1 MAPSKQDAAFFEDCC
16 RGLLAFS
23 EVQSMRGFLQ
33 HGCVSTLEHSLSVAW
48 NSFALCRR
56 LGLSVDERS
65 LIRGALL
72 HDFFLYDWHEKS
84 CGPGAWPHGFTHPG
98 AALQN
103 ASRLFQ
109 LTAREKNVIESHM
122 WPLTLR
128 KIPRCREAA
137 VVCLVD
143 KVCSIAETLRLRR
156 PGAGYE
162 PRWNSLIRSCL
173 H

>member
-84 CGPGAWPHGFTHPG
+84 C
-98 AALQN
+98 
-103 ASRLFQ
+103 
-109 LTAREKNVIESHM
+109 ES
-122 WPLTLR
+122 
-128 KIPRCREAA
+128 EA
-137 VVCLVD
+137 
-143 KVCSIAETLRLRR
+143 K
-156 PGAGYE
+156 
-162 PRWNSLIRSCL
+162 RS
-173 H
+173 